1 MLLHRRQHR
10 VPVQATEGVPQIQ
23 SHKSGLR
30 ASASHLSS
38 VAKRFRSAW
47 RPDPKLAR
55 SHGLGQEL
63 GLGSS
68 KAFAC
73 KSSQRFSG
81 GHRAKPAVL
90 LSQRREA
97 SEGQCCGGSRRDPA

>member
-10 VPVQATEGVPQIQ
+10 VPVQAAEGVPQVQ

-30 ASASHLSS
+30 ASASLHLSS

-47 RPDPKLAR
+47 RPGPKLAR
-55 SHGLGQEL
+55 PHGLGQEL
-63 GLGSS
+63 GVGSN

-73 KSSQRFSG
+73 
-81 GHRAKPAVL
+81 
-90 LSQRREA
+90 
-97 SEGQCCGGSRRDPA
+97 

>member
-10 VPVQATEGVPQIQ
+10 VPVQAAEGVPQVQ
-23 SHKSGLR
+23 SHKAGLR
-30 ASASHLSS
+30 ASASLHLSS

-55 SHGLGQEL
+55 PHGLGQEL

-73 KSSQRFSG
+73 
-81 GHRAKPAVL
+81 
-90 LSQRREA
+90 
-97 SEGQCCGGSRRDPA
+97 